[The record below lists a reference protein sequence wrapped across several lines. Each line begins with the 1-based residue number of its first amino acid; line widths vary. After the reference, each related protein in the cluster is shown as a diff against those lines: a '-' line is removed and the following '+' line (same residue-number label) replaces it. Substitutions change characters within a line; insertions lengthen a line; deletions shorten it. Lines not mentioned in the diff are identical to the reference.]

1 MMRNFALGLATLS
14 AVFLIGATAAEA
26 HARLANA
33 SPAPGSTVATS
44 PGEVTLSFTE
54 NLEPK
59 FSGAEVQNAAGTR
72 VDQGSSAS
80 GNSMRVELKGLAA
93 GAYSVH
99 WHALSVD
106 MHKTKGTFNFRV
118 GK

>member
-1 MMRNFALGLATLS
+1 MRNFTLGLATLS
-14 AVFLIGATAAEA
+14 AAFLIGATAAEA
-26 HARLANA
+26 HARLAHA

-44 PGEVTLSFTE
+44 PSEVTLSFTE

-59 FSGAEVQNAAGTR
+59 FSGAEVQNAAGAR

-80 GNSMRVELKGLAA
+80 GNSMRVGLKSLAT

-106 MHKTKGTFNFRV
+106 THKTKGTFNFRV